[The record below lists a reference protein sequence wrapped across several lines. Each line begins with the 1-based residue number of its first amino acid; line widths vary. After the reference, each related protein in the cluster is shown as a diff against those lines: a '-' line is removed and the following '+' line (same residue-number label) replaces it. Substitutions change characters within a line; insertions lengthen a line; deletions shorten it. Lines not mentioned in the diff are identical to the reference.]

1 MASVTQCKCAGI
13 GYRNNGDGRSMGLLV
28 TAPTTRPQPEPGAT
42 TTQVNRKEEQK
53 MDQIF
58 PQTIF
63 VALAGS
69 GDDAYLSISK
79 TEIEAIMSTDDE
91 NQAMVAEY
99 LLVSLRHR
107 AISKTVVNAK

>member
-1 MASVTQCKCAGI
+1 MVLATGLSAYGSMPVVRRASIRAYSTSAFNPPRLPCA
-13 GYRNNGDGRSMGLLV
+13 
-28 TAPTTRPQPEPGAT
+28 GAT
-42 TTQVNRKEEQK
+42 TTQVNRKGEQK